1 MHTLTEKQI
10 DIRKGEELLAKADI
24 DKVHELI
31 IIKFEKKA
39 RIGLS
44 HNDKVILKYMDL
56 VASDVDKTDSYN
68 HS

>member
-31 IIKFEKKA
+31 IIKFEKKT